1 MLMTLVLKY
10 KSRRF
15 PVPLVAPGSHY
26 STTTCTAA
34 LNSKPFSSFT
44 HKMKF
49 SVKAISLIA
58 TSMFIPAIWASP
70 VAEVGLES
78 RAGVVPPA
86 KGQSYRCDTSDSSP
100 ELDPLLKAA
109 MAFINRKGQTCQQS
123 NSKSTTQMY
132 NRGEHLS
139 HLQPD
144 IDTVLSA
151 Y

>member
-1 MLMTLVLKY
+1 
-10 KSRRF
+10 
-15 PVPLVAPGSHY
+15 
-26 STTTCTAA
+26 
-34 LNSKPFSSFT
+34 
-44 HKMKF
+44 MKF

-132 NRGEHLS
+132 NRDGARVIAGGNTGNFDCASVGYVIYSMISNCMLDS
-139 HLQPD
+139 LRVGGASYNLDKASGTWISVSKSQ
-144 IDTVLSA
+144 
-151 Y
+151 